1 MASENNSFWRVYM
14 DRCIMCLFYID
25 QHKPL
30 NENKVNSL
38 TIISSKLCNT
48 IEI

>member
-1 MASENNSFWRVYM
+1 MASENNSFLTGVM
-14 DRCIMCLFYID
+14 DLCIMCLFYID

-30 NENKVNSL
+30 NENKVDSL
-38 TIISSKLCNT
+38 AIISSKLCNT